1 MSIRINYYL
10 NKLRNLETVGALN
23 NKGSLFI
30 VMFFSVILVSTSL
43 SLNFG
48 SASAQLNLDD
58 FMKQTQ
64 DNIQSTIEKSNNDNN
79 NNNNNCNNNVSIQS
93 QTNDNGK
100 TTSTTR
106 NTCDDKTTTSTSSTN
121 GQSSGLP
128 AKLNGTISSSE
139 IDQNNGTIINSLYG
153 NWSLNSRDNGS
164 KDFNASIVNLPYSY
178 NASVDAS
185 NNDTTANSG
194 IILSDNQTSDLR
206 LTNITSYQLSNFLVN
221 SVQQQNNDVTY
232 SGRINVV
239 QEIRSNNATVSNET
253 NNFNGVN
260 ISVTLI
266 DNRILLVN
274 FDSQSPLYKEF
285 ENIPIVGLVK

>member
-10 NKLRNLETVGALN
+10 NKLRDLETVGALN

-48 SASAQLNLDD
+48 LASAQLNLDD

-64 DNIQSTIEKSNNDNN
+64 DNIQSTIEKSNNDNNNNN

-106 NTCDDKTTTSTSSTN
+106 NTCDDKTTTSTSTTN

-139 IDQNNGTIINSLYG
+139 IDQNNGTIINSLL
-153 NWSLNSRDNGS
+153 W
-164 KDFNASIVNLPYSY
+164 K
-178 NASVDAS
+178 
-185 NNDTTANSG
+185 
-194 IILSDNQTSDLR
+194 
-206 LTNITSYQLSNFLVN
+206 LV
-221 SVQQQNNDVTY
+221 
-232 SGRINVV
+232 
-239 QEIRSNNATVSNET
+239 A
-253 NNFNGVN
+253 
-260 ISVTLI
+260 
-266 DNRILLVN
+266 
-274 FDSQSPLYKEF
+274 
-285 ENIPIVGLVK
+285 